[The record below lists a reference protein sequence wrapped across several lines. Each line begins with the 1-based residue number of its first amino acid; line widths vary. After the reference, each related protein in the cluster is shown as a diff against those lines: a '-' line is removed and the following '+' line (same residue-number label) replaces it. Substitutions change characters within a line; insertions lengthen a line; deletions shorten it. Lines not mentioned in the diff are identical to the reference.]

1 MKTRTYRKD
10 QQLKLGFLLGS
21 SLKDIFS
28 SRFLATQLAV
38 RDIKAQYRQ
47 SFLGV
52 FWAFVTP
59 LMTAL
64 VWLVLKQSGTV
75 SLSDTGIPY
84 PVYVF
89 SGTLIWSIIVEAINS
104 PIGSTNSAKSILTKI
119 NFPKEAL
126 LVSGIFKLLFNSLVK
141 VVLLVVFILFY
152 GMGWHWSMLL
162 FPLGMLGAIFV
173 GTTLGLLVTP
183 LGLLYKDV
191 GRMITFGM
199 QFLMYATPVVY
210 SIPQSGFMKTVMSY
224 NPMTPLVTVPRDLLT
239 GMLPEFLAYYGIILL
254 ACLPLLF
261 LGLVMYRFSIPIVV
275 ERLSS

>member
-10 QQLKLGFLLGS
+10 QQLKLSFLLGS
-21 SLKDIFS
+21 SLKDIYA

-52 FWAFVTP
+52 FWAFITP

-64 VWLVLKQSGTV
+64 VWMALKQSGTV
-75 SLSDTGIPY
+75 ALSDTGIPY

-89 SGTLIWSIIVEAINS
+89 SGTLIWSIIIEAINS
-104 PIGSTNSAKSILTKI
+104 PISSTNSAKSILTKI

-141 VVLLVVFILFY
+141 VVLLVLFILFY

-183 LGLLYKDV
+183 LGLLYKDISKLI
-191 GRMITFGM
+191 GFGM
-199 QFLMYATPVVY
+199 RFLMYATPVVY
-210 SIPQSGFMKTVMSY
+210 SIPTSGFMRSFMTY
-224 NPMTPLVTVPRDLLT
+224 NPFTPLVTVPRDLLT
-239 GMLPEFLAYYGIILL
+239 GMLPEFLGYYGIILFT
-254 ACLPLLF
+254 CLPLLF
-261 LGLVMYRFSIPIVV
+261 FGLVFYRFSIPIVV